1 MLLSM
6 DEITMRENA
15 YDTRKLTLS
24 KTSYEWK
31 AWQLPC
37 RKLPQA
43 PSGVPKLAN
52 LIDEIFWPGEHH
64 KCALGLRCLLTL
76 PDARICQ
83 FIRFGCHSN
92 ISAQTLSISL
102 LTRDIPFGS
111 PPHSSKTTN
120 KFPVGYNH
128 ERGMW
133 YLKSLSID
141 ELSRRFL
148 SPQGKVQ
155 KG

>member
-1 MLLSM
+1 M
-6 DEITMRENA
+6 DEISMRENA
-15 YDTRKLTLS
+15 YDIRKFTLS

-37 RKLPQA
+37 WKLPQV

-64 KCALGLRCLLTL
+64 KCTLGLRGLLTL
-76 PDARICQ
+76 PDACIFQ
-83 FIRFGCHSN
+83 FIRVGCHSK
-92 ISAQTLSISL
+92 ISEQTLSISL
-102 LTRDIPFGS
+102 WTREIPFGS

-133 YLKSLSID
+133 YLKSLGYD
-141 ELSRRFL
+141 ELSQRFHF
-148 SPQGKVQ
+148 SSRKS
-155 KG
+155 